1 MARGDLFRDQQ
12 VVMLARAVFG
22 AAPVAHQGEA
32 LARNMRPDLAQ
43 QQPARFPVGVEQ
55 AGAAHDCLRLLGK
68 KRGVID
74 LDLGRTP
81 ATGSTTHTSS
91 STVRSG
97 LDVTE
102 RTRNV

>member
-1 MARGDLFRDQQ
+1 
-12 VVMLARAVFG
+12 VLASAVFD

-55 AGAAHDCLRLLGK
+55 ARAAHDRLCLLGK

-81 ATGSTTHTSS
+81 ATGSTTHMSF

-97 LDVTE
+97 LDVSE
-102 RTRNV
+102 QNQNV